1 MTTLPLS
8 ASAIV
13 RSSNS
18 LSIEGSSRAFSPN
31 SSREIFFSFAI
42 RRNTAPAETCRMRK
56 ASASWA
62 AYVDLPVPC
71 GPLTVMI
78 MLKRWKNG
86 RGLEPP
92 SRDSSGTILLQTALM
107 EPERSSNI
115 STALTLELHA
125 VPFHSGNTEPLQGLL
140 AQNAEF
146 FSLTAV
152 SQLTFFDHEFSDV
165 GLSLCIS
172 CRRGH

>member
-1 MTTLPLS
+1 M
-8 ASAIV
+8 
-13 RSSNS
+13 
-18 LSIEGSSRAFSPN
+18 EGSSRAFSPN

-86 RGLEPP
+86 RAREPQW
-92 SRDSSGTILLQTALM
+92 RDSSGTIHRRTALM
-107 EPERSSNI
+107 AREHSSSI
-115 STALTLELHA
+115 SGAGKLVPHV
-125 VPFHSGNTEPLQGLL
+125 VPFHSGYNAPSRGLL
-140 AQNAEF
+140 VQYAEF
-146 FSLTAV
+146 SFLW
-152 SQLTFFDHEFSDV
+152 D
-165 GLSLCIS
+165 IS
-172 CRRGH
+172 KAA